1 MTSFILTTSHLNDTI
16 NVGKKG
22 EIKMKNGKE
31 LIAKIKEVRK
41 HSPYKY
47 GIEYIDCLD
56 DIIYILNNHDLPM
69 KQLELLLRNNRE
81 NRNLPPITDVYRDSE
96 LLRIMLDVKMLV
108 WDSETPDTEL
118 KVYWKEVELKVDYIC
133 SILSSFLS
141 LELALMKYENEQS
154 KGE

>member
-1 MTSFILTTSHLNDTI
+1 
-16 NVGKKG
+16 
-22 EIKMKNGKE
+22 MKNSKE

-56 DIIYILNNHDLPM
+56 DIIYILDNHDLPM

-81 NRNLPPITDVYRDSE
+81 NRKLPPITDVYSDSE
-96 LLRIMLDVKMLV
+96 LLRIMLDVKMMF
-108 WDSETPDTEL
+108 WDGVTYKPEL
-118 KVYWKEVELKVDYIC
+118 NVYWKEVELKVDYIC
-133 SILSSFLS
+133 SILRSFLS
-141 LELALMKYENEQS
+141 LELSLMKYETEQS